1 MISSVLG
8 MLSLCRGKG
17 KTIHHVKSRQTGQL
31 FSNHDTPCTKNS
43 IPMGKITGMTFR
55 TGDMRLCNSDA
66 QGIRHAIKLRHWG
79 AAGTAGDFE
88 LKIGTPK
95 EIFEGEA
102 RVAMTPESA
111 LQLQKLGHEC
121 VIETGAG
128 AVAGFSDATY
138 KDAGV
143 TVVKTAAALWKA
155 ADVVAKVRAPDTA
168 ELKRLRA
175 DQTLI
180 SFFNPAGN
188 TEGMEAAASK
198 GATVIAMEMIPRISR
213 AQKMDA
219 LSSMANIAGYRA
231 VIEAGNNFGRFFT
244 GQITAAGKVPPA
256 KVLVVGAG
264 VAGLAAIGTATSLG
278 AITYAFDVRPEVAEQ
293 VESMGAEFVYLDF
306 EEDQQD
312 GAATGGYA
320 AVSSPEFREAQLAK
334 FRELAPEV
342 DIVIT
347 TALIPNRDAPELWTE
362 DMVKAMKPGSVII
375 DLAAEKGGNCKL
387 TVMDQKIVTDNGVTI
402 IGYTDFPSRMATQ
415 ASTLYATNIRH
426 LLTDLTPEKD
436 GVIHHNME
444 DDVIRGATVTH
455 EKAITFPPPPPK
467 VAAIAA
473 APKKETPKALTA
485 EEKRAKELAD
495 FKAATKQQVTLLAVG
510 GALLLG
516 VGLVAPA
523 SFMQH
528 FIVFV
533 LAVFV
538 GFQVIWGVAHS
549 LHTPLMA
556 VTNAISSIIIL
567 GALMQIGSSSFLVII
582 LAALSVFMCGINIF
596 GGFLVTR
603 RMLAMFQKS

>member
-1 MISSVLG
+1 M
-8 MLSLCRGKG
+8 
-17 KTIHHVKSRQTGQL
+17 
-31 FSNHDTPCTKNS
+31 
-43 IPMGKITGMTFR
+43 
-55 TGDMRLCNSDA
+55 
-66 QGIRHAIKLRHWG
+66 
-79 AAGTAGDFE
+79 
-88 LKIGTPK
+88 KIGTPK
-95 EIFEGEA
+95 ETFPGEA

-111 LQLQKLGHEC
+111 GFLQKLGYEC
-121 VIETGAG
+121 AIEAGAG
-128 AVAGFSDATY
+128 AAAGFSDADY
-138 KDAGV
+138 AAAGV
-143 TVVKTAAALWKA
+143 EVIETADALWQG
-155 ADVVAKVRAPDTA
+155 ADVVTKVRQPDDA
-168 ELKRLRA
+168 ELTHLRQ
-175 DQTLI
+175 DLTLI

-188 TEGMEAAASK
+188 EAGMAAAK
-198 GATVIAMEMIPRISR
+198 VGGTNVIAMEMVPRISR

-244 GQITAAGKVPPA
+244 GQVTAAGKVPPA

-264 VAGLAAIGTATSLG
+264 VAGLAAIGTSTSLG

-306 EEDQQD
+306 EDEAQD

-320 AVSSPEFREAQLAK
+320 SVQSDEFRAAQLAK
-334 FRELAPEV
+334 FRELAPEM

-347 TALIPNRDAPELWTE
+347 TALIPNSEAPELWTE
-362 DMVKAMKPGSVII
+362 DMVAAMKPGSVIV

-387 TVMDQKIVTDNGVTI
+387 TVADEKILTENGVTI
-402 IGYTDFPSRMATQ
+402 VGYTDFPSRMAAQ
-415 ASTLYATNIRH
+415 ASSLYGNNIRH
-426 LLTDLTPEKD
+426 MLADLTPEKD
-436 GVIHHNME
+436 GQINHDME

-455 EKAITFPPPPPK
+455 QGEITFPPPPPK
-467 VAAIAA
+467 VKAIAA
-473 APKKETPKALTA
+473 QPKAPPVPELTP
-485 EEKRAKELAD
+485 EEKRAAEVAA
-495 FKAATKQQVTLLAVG
+495 FKAQTKRQVAIIAIGGLAM
-510 GALLLG
+510 LG

-567 GALMQIGSSSFLVII
+567 GALLQIVSGSSLVIV
-582 LAALSVFMCGINIF
+582 LAAISVFIAGINIF

>member
-1 MISSVLG
+1 MI
-8 MLSLCRGKG
+8 
-17 KTIHHVKSRQTGQL
+17 I
-31 FSNHDTPCTKNS
+31 
-43 IPMGKITGMTFR
+43 
-55 TGDMRLCNSDA
+55 
-66 QGIRHAIKLRHWG
+66 G
-79 AAGTAGDFE
+79 A
-88 LKIGTPK
+88 PK
-95 EIFEGEA
+95 EPFEGEN

-121 VIETGAG
+121 IIETNAG
-128 AVAGFSDATY
+128 ASAGFSDKSY
-138 KDAGV
+138 EDAGV
-143 TVVKTAAALWKA
+143 EVVKTAAALWKA
-155 ADVVAKVRAPDTA
+155 ADVVVKVRQPDAT
-168 ELKRLRA
+168 ESKRLREG
-175 DQTLI
+175 QTLI
-180 SFFNPAGN
+180 SFFNPAAN
-188 TEGMEAAASK
+188 EAGMEAAKKA
-198 GATVIAMEMIPRISR
+198 GARVIAMEMVPRISR

-244 GQITAAGKVPPA
+244 GQVTAAGKVPPA

-293 VESMGAEFVYLDF
+293 VESMGAEFVFLDF
-306 EEDQQD
+306 EEEQQD
-312 GAATGGYA
+312 GSASGGYA
-320 AVSSPEFREAQLAK
+320 SVSSPEFREAQLAK

-347 TALIPNRDAPELWTE
+347 TALIPNREAPELWTE
-362 DMVKAMKPGSVII
+362 DMVAAMKPGSVIV

-387 TVMDQKIVTDNGVTI
+387 TVMDEKIVTDNGVTI
-402 IGYTDFPSRMATQ
+402 IGYTDFPSRMGAQ
-415 ASTLYATNIRH
+415 ASTLYSNNIRH
-426 LLTDLTPEKD
+426 MLFDLTPEKD
-436 GVIHHNME
+436 GVINHNME
-444 DDVIRGATVTH
+444 DDVIRGATVTFDH
-455 EKAITFPPPPPK
+455 EITFPPPPPK

-473 APKKETPKALTA
+473 APKKAKVPELTH
-485 EEKRAKELAD
+485 EEKAAKEVAE
-495 FKAATKQQVTLLAVG
+495 FKQQTKTQVTLLVVGAV
-510 GALLLG
+510 LLLG

-556 VTNAISSIIIL
+556 VTNAISSIIVL
-567 GALMQIGSSSFLVII
+567 GALMQIGSGSFLVIV
-582 LAALSVFMCGINIF
+582 LAALAVFMTGINIF

>member
-1 MISSVLG
+1 
-8 MLSLCRGKG
+8 
-17 KTIHHVKSRQTGQL
+17 
-31 FSNHDTPCTKNS
+31 
-43 IPMGKITGMTFR
+43 
-55 TGDMRLCNSDA
+55 
-66 QGIRHAIKLRHWG
+66 
-79 AAGTAGDFE
+79 
-88 LKIGTPK
+88 
-95 EIFEGEA
+95 
-102 RVAMTPESA
+102 MTPDSA
-111 LQLQKLGHEC
+111 RQLQKLGYDC
-121 VIETGAG
+121 AIESGAG
-128 AVAGFSDATY
+128 AAAGFSDTMY
-138 KDAGV
+138 EEAGV
-143 TVVKTAAALWKA
+143 EVIKTAAALWKSV
-155 ADVVAKVRAPDTA
+155 DIIAKVRQPTEV
-168 ELKRLRA
+168 ELKRMTA
-175 DQTLI
+175 GKTLI

-188 TEGMEAAASK
+188 DEGMELAKSK
-198 GATVIAMEMIPRISR
+198 GANVIAMEMVPRISR

-264 VAGLAAIGTATSLG
+264 VAGLAAIGTSTSLG
-278 AITYAFDVRPEVAEQ
+278 AITLAFDVRPEVAEQ

-306 EEDQQD
+306 EEEQQD

-320 AVSSPEFREAQLAK
+320 SVSSPEFREAQLAK

-347 TALIPNRDAPELWTE
+347 TALIPNREAPELWTE
-362 DMVKAMKPGSVII
+362 DMVKAMKPGSVIV

-387 TVMDQKIVTDNGVTI
+387 TVADEKIVTDNGVTI
-402 IGYTDFPSRMATQ
+402 IGYTDFPSRMAAQ
-415 ASTLYATNIRH
+415 SSTLYATNIRH
-426 LLTDLTPEKD
+426 MMADLTPEKD
-436 GVIHHNME
+436 GQINHNME
-444 DDVIRGATVTH
+444 DDVIRGATVIFNK
-455 EKAITFPPPPPK
+455 EITFPPPPPK
-467 VAAIAA
+467 VQAIAA
-473 APKKETPKALTA
+473 KPKETKPELTP
-485 EEKRAKELAD
+485 EEKRAAEVAA
-495 FKAATKQQVTLLAVG
+495 FKAQTKQQVTLLVVGAV
-510 GALLLG
+510 LLLG

-538 GFQVIWGVAHS
+538 GFQVIWNVSHS

-567 GALMQIGSSSFLVII
+567 GALMQIGSGSVLVIL
-582 LAALSVFMCGINIF
+582 LAALSVFMAGINIF